1 MPAEQHPHSSPRGE
15 FEGVSVVICAHTERR
30 FAELLGAVESI
41 RAQTVPAQ
49 ETVVVIDHNPEL
61 LARATQALPDVRV
74 VENAGQQG
82 AGEARNSGAAVASG
96 PILGFLDDDAMASP
110 TWIEQALRA
119 FDDERVMGVGGTITP
134 AWEGQPRRWFPAE
147 FNWTIGCTYPGLPTT
162 PAPVRNLIAANMFV
176 RHSLF
181 DALGGFRLGFGK
193 TKGRSG
199 VEETDLCL
207 RANQRWPNRI
217 WLYDPTVL
225 VQHHVPQ
232 ERLRLSYFIARCYDE
247 GVAKAALVGF
257 LGSEDGLAAER
268 AYTRRTLPRGV
279 AGGLWAT
286 LTGRDLAGIGRA
298 AAIVV
303 GLGATVAGYLR
314 ARYQPNGA

>member
-1 MPAEQHPHSSPRGE
+1 VSEPQA
-15 FEGVSVVICAHTERR
+15 VSVIVCAHTERR
-30 FAELLGAVESI
+30 FAELQGAVESV

-49 ETVVVIDHNPEL
+49 EIIVVIDHNPEL
-61 LARATQALPDVRV
+61 LARATLALRDVRV

-82 AGEARNSGAAVASG
+82 AGEARNSGVNMAGA

-110 TWIEQALRA
+110 TWIEHALRA
-119 FDDERVMGVGGTITP
+119 FHDEAVMGVGGTIIP
-134 AWEGQPRRWFPAE
+134 AWEGKPRQWFPPE

-176 RHSLF
+176 RRSLF
-181 DALGGFRLGFGK
+181 DDLRGFRVGFGK

-207 RANQRWPNRI
+207 RASQRWPDRI
-217 WLYDPTVL
+217 WLYDPAVL
-225 VQHHVPQ
+225 VHHRVPDD
-232 ERLRLSYFIARCYDE
+232 RLRVSYFVGRCYDE

-257 LGSEDGLAAER
+257 VGSEDGLAAER
-268 AYTRRTLPRGV
+268 VYTRRTLPRGV
-279 AGGLWAT
+279 ADGLWAT
-286 LTGRDLAGIGRA
+286 ISGRDLMGISRS
-298 AAIVV
+298 AAIVM

-314 ARYQPNGA
+314 GRYQPDGA

>member
-1 MPAEQHPHSSPRGE
+1 VTEPDD
-15 FEGVSVVICAHTERR
+15 VSVVVCAHTERR
-30 FAELLGAVESI
+30 FAELLGAVESV
-41 RAQTVPAQ
+41 RAQTVPAR
-49 ETVVVIDHNPEL
+49 EIIVVIDHNPEL
-61 LARATQALPDVRV
+61 LARARDALPDVRV

-82 AGEARNSGAAVASG
+82 AGEARNSGVNVASS
-96 PILGFLDDDAMASP
+96 PLLGFIDDDAMASP
-110 TWIEQALRA
+110 TWIEQGVRA
-119 FDDERVMGVGGTITP
+119 FEEETVMGVGGTIIP
-134 AWEGQPRRWFPAE
+134 AWEGEPRRWFPAE

-181 DALGGFRLGFGK
+181 DDLGGFRAGFGK

-199 VEETDLCL
+199 VEETDLCM
-207 RANQRWPNRI
+207 RANQRWPDRI
-217 WLYDPTVL
+217 WLYDPAVL
-225 VQHHVPQ
+225 VQHRVP
-232 ERLRLSYFIARCYDE
+232 EDRLRMNYFIARCYDE

-268 AYTRRTLPRGV
+268 VYTRRTLPRGV
-279 AGGLWAT
+279 AQGLWAT
-286 LTGRDLAGIGRA
+286 VSGRDLAGAGRS

-314 ARYQPNGA
+314 GRYQPDGA

>member
-1 MPAEQHPHSSPRGE
+1 VTEPQ
-15 FEGVSVVICAHTERR
+15 GVSVVVCAHTERR
-30 FAELLGAVESI
+30 FTELLGAVESV
-41 RAQTVPAQ
+41 RAQTVPAR
-49 ETVVVIDHNPEL
+49 EIIVVIDHNPEL

-74 VENAGQQG
+74 VENAGEQG
-82 AGEARNSGAAVASG
+82 AGEARNSGVNVASS
-96 PILGFLDDDAMASP
+96 PLLGFLDDDAMASP
-110 TWIEQALRA
+110 TWIEQAVRA
-119 FDDERVMGVGGTITP
+119 FDEETVMGVGGTITP
-134 AWEGQPRRWFPAE
+134 AWEGAPRRWFPAE

-181 DALGGFRLGFGK
+181 DDLGGFRAGFGK

-207 RANQRWPNRI
+207 RANQRWPHQI
-217 WLYDPTVL
+217 WLYDPAVL
-225 VQHHVPQ
+225 VHHRVP
-232 ERLRLSYFIARCYDE
+232 EDRLRLGYFIARCYDE

-268 AYTRRTLPRGV
+268 VYTRRTLPRGV

-286 LTGRDLAGIGRA
+286 LSGRDLMGVGRS
-298 AAIVV
+298 AAIVA

-314 ARYQPNGA
+314 GKYQPDGA